1 MNLEIC
7 ELADISLEEMNV
19 FKINVWWIDDYLFDF
34 QGVPVIP
41 NPFHF
46 VTFYITYGLVVVQFI
61 LTLFAD
67 LSALPS
73 KKQGDEKLLE
83 YEEQTPLS
91 NSGMKEGL
99 EQNNVS

>member
-1 MNLEIC
+1 M
-7 ELADISLEEMNV
+7 
-19 FKINVWWIDDYLFDF
+19 
-34 QGVPVIP
+34 
-41 NPFHF
+41 
-46 VTFYITYGLVVVQFI
+46 VVQFI

-91 NSGMKEGL
+91 NSGMKEGF